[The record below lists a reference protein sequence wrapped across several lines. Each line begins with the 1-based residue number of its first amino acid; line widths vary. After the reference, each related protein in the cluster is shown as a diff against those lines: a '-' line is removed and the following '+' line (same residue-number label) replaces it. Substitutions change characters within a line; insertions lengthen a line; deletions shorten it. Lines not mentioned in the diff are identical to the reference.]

1 MKLLLALIAAA
12 VAAAPAHAQLK
23 REDAKQAQ
31 QKADAK
37 KNKAGSGGLK
47 VDPNVKKLK
56 KAEKK

>member
-1 MKLLLALIAAA
+1 MKLLLALISAA
-12 VAAAPAHAQLK
+12 VLAMPAHAQLK
-23 REDAKQAQ
+23 GEDAR
-31 QKADAK
+31 KADAK

>member
-1 MKLLLALIAAA
+1 MRLLLALISAA
-12 VAAAPAHAQLK
+12 VMAAPAHAQLK
-23 REDAKQAQ
+23 REDAKQS